1 MNILELKTLIETILG
16 VERNG
21 QGFVTDYGLFGQYQY
36 QNGFTNTA
44 FAVGQVP
51 QVNSV
56 TGLEAVLFYPQ
67 SRNIKPLSTGKVYSE
82 KLYRLHLVQHSGQ
95 QGINAAMLLER
106 SAELQ
111 CLEYI
116 YIPAMPEVG
125 NYPQWNL
132 SFKVHELRQKL
143 ESYNYQ

>member
-1 MNILELKTLIETILG
+1 MNPVDIKTIIETILG
-16 VERNG
+16 VKRNS
-21 QGFVTDYGLFGQYQY
+21 QGYVTDYGLMGQYQY

-51 QVNSV
+51 QVNQV

-67 SRNIKPLSTGKVYSE
+67 SRQIKPLATGKVYSE
-82 KLYRLHLVQHSGQ
+82 KLYRLALIQHSGL
-95 QGINAAMLLER
+95 QGINAVMLLER

-111 CLEYI
+111 CLEYV

-132 SFKVHELRQKL
+132 SFKVHEFREKL
-143 ESYNYQ
+143 SSYYY